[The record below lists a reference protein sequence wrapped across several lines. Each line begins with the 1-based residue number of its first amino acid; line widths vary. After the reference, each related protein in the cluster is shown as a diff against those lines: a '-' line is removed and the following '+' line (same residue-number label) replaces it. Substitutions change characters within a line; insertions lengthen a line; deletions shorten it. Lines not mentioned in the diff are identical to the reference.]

1 MSDVNVSKLKVT
13 ELRDE
18 LKKRGLDTKGVKAQL
33 VERLEKAIHEET
45 GGDEGNTRCLLDC
58 YEFASGHIYFRG
70 PRWLLAMVNKYSSH
84 SKLTN
89 R

>member
-58 YEFASGHIYFRG
+58 YEFASLHREAEKRATF
-70 PRWLLAMVNKYSSH
+70 LL
-84 SKLTN
+84 
-89 R
+89 

>member
-1 MSDVNVSKLKVT
+1 LFWKGILLKTMSDVNVSKLKVT

-70 PRWLLAMVNKYSSH
+70 PRWLYD
-84 SKLTN
+84 
-89 R
+89 